1 MTNEE
6 IKELVEN
13 HTYDGAKAAIKSM
26 NQWDLKALYY
36 WGTQLDKPIFCSAAA
51 SLLASVYGT
60 TPWYELGGEA
70 MSQFV

>member
-13 HTYDGAKAAIKSM
+13 HTYDGVKAAIKDM

-36 WGTQLDKPIFCSAAA
+36 WGYRLNKPIFCSAA
-51 SLLASVYGT
+51 SMILSNVYGT

>member
-13 HTYDGAKAAIKSM
+13 HTYDGAKAAIKDM

-36 WGTQLDKPIFCSAAA
+36 WGYRLNKPIFCSAA
-51 SLLASVYGT
+51 SQILSNVYGT
-60 TPWYELGGEA
+60 TPWYDLCGER